1 VTLTSELLVPLS
13 IGGPLTL
20 LAIGVLAHAVLLAR
34 RPAMTALE
42 DVDEVL
48 EALAAEPVEDLLIEL
63 HQEIDELRSQLAGQR
78 STLEQLL
85 SEGTRQARAA
95 TAPEPASRPTTP
107 RVAPMTRDARAA
119 TSAPALATNAR
130 PMVLGARSA
139 RTAPSAQS
147 AAAEASHAFD
157 TPPAAGGIRAAVS
170 QLAAEGLSDRAIARR
185 LHVGLEEV
193 RVARL
198 RAGVAQ

>member
-1 VTLTSELLVPLS
+1 MTFTSELLVPLS

-34 RPAMTALE
+34 RPASTGLE
-42 DVDEVL
+42 GVDDVL
-48 EALAAEPVEDLLIEL
+48 EALAAEPVEDLFNEL
-63 HQEIDELRSQLAGQR
+63 HQEIDDLRTQLAGQR

-95 TAPEPASRPTTP
+95 VAPQPASRAAAAPVSAMP
-107 RVAPMTRDARAA
+107 RDVRPSAAPPAR
-119 TSAPALATNAR
+119 SPER
-130 PMVLGARSA
+130 QPVVLGARA
-139 RTAPSAQS
+139 AYTTQPAAMEAPRGF
-147 AAAEASHAFD
+147 EG
-157 TPPAAGGIRAAVS
+157 PPAAGGLRTAVS

-198 RAGVAQ
+198 RSGLAQ